1 MVGCMADQP
10 TSAQPSGEPAPA
22 APSPFHSLDD
32 YVAIPRVTGLVLSPD
47 GTRIV
52 CPVQTLN
59 KERTKH
65 VTSLW
70 YVDPDGEQ
78 PPRRLTRS
86 VNGESA
92 PAFLSN
98 GDLLFVSK
106 RSELV
111 KDVPDDKKPDD
122 ETPALWLLPATGGEA
137 RFVAQAAGGVTGTLT
152 AKDARAAFA
161 LADVLPGPAA
171 DDAQRRKARKEAGVS
186 ALLHETMPVRN
197 WDHDLGPDEPRLF
210 AVDLAT
216 DLAAET
222 PSELRD
228 LTPTPGRGLD
238 DAGIAVSPDGTR
250 IAVGWRTQLG
260 RGFDGR
266 SLVLIDAKTGE
277 QRMLKEAEVIDG
289 QRKHNYDQP
298 AFSPDGRSIVCVDET
313 DGSFDFSPA
322 VTLRIFDI
330 DSGADRDL
338 TPDFPL
344 WPANPVFSVDA
355 TAVYFVADE
364 LGRSPVFKVD
374 VESGELTR
382 LTDDGAYTNLQ
393 VAPDGRH
400 LFALRA
406 TIEQPPTPVRLD
418 VGAVDQQAV
427 VLPSPGAVAA
437 VPGRVAEVHTTAE
450 DGALLR
456 GWLVLPEGASTDQP
470 APLAVWVHGGPLMS
484 WNAWSW
490 RWNPWLLAARGWAV
504 LLPDPGLSQGYGDE
518 FIQRAW
524 GKWGPVPFADLMAL
538 TDVATARS
546 DVDESRTALMGGSYG
561 GYMANWVAGHTDRFK
576 AIVTHASLWTL
587 EHFTGATD
595 HPAYWMLEWGHPLE
609 RPERYELNDPSRHL
623 HAIKTPMLV
632 VHGDKDYRVPIG
644 EGLRLWTDLVHR
656 GVEAKFLYF
665 PDENHWVLKP
675 GNAKVWYSTVFAFL
689 DHHVLGEPWVRPDLL

>member
-1 MVGCMADQP
+1 MVGSMADQP
-10 TSAQPSGEPAPA
+10 SSTQPSGEPAPVA
-22 APSPFHSLDD
+22 KSPFHSLDE
-32 YVAIPRVTGLVLSPD
+32 YVALPRVNGLTLSPD

-59 KERTKH
+59 KERTKY
-65 VTSLW
+65 VSSLW
-70 YVDPDGEQ
+70 EVDPDGEK

-92 PAFLSN
+92 PAFLPN

-111 KDVPDDKKPDD
+111 KDIPDDKKPDD
-122 ETPALWLLPATGGEA
+122 ETTALWLLPATGGEA
-137 RFVAQAAGGVTGTLT
+137 TFVAQAAGDIAGTLT
-152 AKDARAAFA
+152 AKDTSAAFA
-161 LADVLPGPAA
+161 LANVLPGPAE
-171 DDAQRRKARKEAGVS
+171 DDAKRRKARKEAGVS
-186 ALLHETMPVRN
+186 ALLHDTMPVRN
-197 WDHDLGPDEPRLF
+197 WDHDLGPDETRLF
-210 AVDLAT
+210 AVDV
-216 DLAAET
+216 DKS
-222 PSELRD
+222 SELRD
-228 LTPTPGRGLD
+228 LTPNPGRGLD
-238 DAGIAVSPDGTR
+238 DAGMAVSPDGTT
-250 IAVGWRTQLG
+250 IAVGWRTPLG

-266 SLVLIDAKTGE
+266 SLVLVDAKTGE
-277 QRMLKEAEVIDG
+277 QRMLKEARVVEG
-289 QRKHNYDQP
+289 ERKHNYDQP

-313 DGSFDFSPA
+313 DGSFDVSPA
-322 VTLRIFDI
+322 VTLRIFDL
-330 DSGADRDL
+330 DTGADRDL

-344 WPANPVFSVDA
+344 WPANPVFSTDA
-355 TAVYFVADE
+355 RAVFFVADE
-364 LGRSPVFKVD
+364 LGRSPVFKVN
-374 VESGELTR
+374 VESGEVTR

-393 VAPDGRH
+393 VAPNGRH
-400 LFALRA
+400 LYALRA
-406 TIEQPPTPVRLD
+406 TIDQPPTPVRLD
-418 VGAVDQQAV
+418 VDAVDQQAV
-427 VLPSPGAVAA
+427 VLRSPGAISA
-437 VPGRVAEVHTTAE
+437 VPGRVEQVHTTAE

-456 GWLVLPEGASTDQP
+456 AWLVLPEGATADQP

-538 TDVATARS
+538 TDVTVARS

-587 EHFTGATD
+587 SHFTGATD

-609 RPERYELNDPSRHL
+609 QPERYELNDPSRHL

-675 GNAKVWYSTVFAFL
+675 GNAKVWYQTVFAFL
-689 DHHVLGEPWVRPDLL
+689 DHHVLGEPWARPELL

>member
-1 MVGCMADQP
+1 MADQP
-10 TSAQPSGEPAPA
+10 PTQAPSGDPAPQTA
-22 APSPFHSLDD
+22 FHSLDD
-32 YVAIPRVTGLVLSPD
+32 YVALPRVNGLVLSTD
-47 GTRIV
+47 GARIV

-59 KERTKH
+59 KERTKY

-70 YVDPDGEQ
+70 EVDPDGEK

-86 VNGESA
+86 TNGESA
-92 PAFLSN
+92 PAFLPN

-106 RSELV
+106 RSEVV
-111 KDVPDDKKPDD
+111 KESDDEKKPDD
-122 ETPALWLLPATGGEA
+122 ETAALWLLPARGGEA
-137 RFVAQAAGGVTGTLT
+137 TFVAQAAGDLQGVLT
-152 AKDARAAFA
+152 AKDADAVFA
-161 LADVLPGPAA
+161 LASVLPGPAEA
-171 DDAQRRKARKEAGVS
+171 DADRRKARKEAGVS

-197 WDHDLGPDEPRLF
+197 WDHDLGPDETRLF
-210 AVDLAT
+210 AVE
-216 DLAAET
+216 AAGEKGRD
-222 PSELRD
+222 LRD
-228 LTPTPGRGLD
+228 LTPAPGRGLD
-238 DAGIAVSPDGTR
+238 DAGMAVSPDGMA
-250 IAVGWRTQLG
+250 IAVGWRTPLG

-277 QRMLKEAEVIDG
+277 QRVLKEAKVVEG
-289 QRKHNYDQP
+289 ERKHNYDQP

-313 DGSFDFSPA
+313 DADFDTSPR
-322 VTLRIFDI
+322 VTLRIVDVET
-330 DSGADRDL
+330 GADRDL

-344 WPANPVFSVDA
+344 WPANPVFSADSR
-355 TAVYFVADE
+355 AVFFVADE
-364 LGRSPVFKVD
+364 LGRAPVFKVD
-374 VESGELTR
+374 VESGSVTR
-382 LTDDGAYTNLQ
+382 LTDDGAYTSLQ
-393 VAPDGRH
+393 VAPDGRR

-406 TIEQPPTPVRLD
+406 TIDQPPTPVRLD
-418 VGAVDQQAV
+418 VDAVDQQAV
-427 VLPSPGAVAA
+427 ALPSPGAISG
-437 VPGRVAEVHTTAE
+437 VPGHVEEVHTTAE
-450 DGALLR
+450 DGSLLR
-456 GWLVLPEGASTDQP
+456 AWLVLPEGASAEAP

-538 TDVATARS
+538 TDVTVARS
-546 DVDESRTALMGGSYG
+546 DVDDGRTALMGGSYG

-609 RPERYELNDPSRHL
+609 QPERYRLNDPSRHL
-623 HAIKTPMLV
+623 HDIKTPMLV
-632 VHGDKDYRVPIG
+632 VHGDRDYRVPIG

-656 GVEAKFLYF
+656 GVDAKFLYY

-675 GNAKVWYSTVFAFL
+675 GNAKVWYATVFAFL
-689 DHHVLGEPWVRPDLL
+689 DHHVLGEPWSRPDLL

>member
-10 TSAQPSGEPAPA
+10 SLAQPSGEPAPA
-22 APSPFHSLDD
+22 AASSFHSLDD
-32 YVAIPRVTGLVLSPD
+32 YVALPRVNGLVLSPD

-59 KERTKH
+59 KERTKY

-70 YVDPDGEQ
+70 EVDPDGEK

-86 VNGESA
+86 VNGESG
-92 PAFLSN
+92 PAFLPN

-111 KDVPDDKKPDD
+111 KDVPDAKLPDD
-122 ETPALWLLPATGGEA
+122 ETTALWLLPATGGEA
-137 RFVAQAAGGVTGTLT
+137 TFVAQAAGDIAGALT
-152 AKDARAAFA
+152 AQDTPVAFA
-161 LADVLPGPAA
+161 LANVLPGPAE
-171 DDAQRRKARKEAGVS
+171 DDGKRRKARKEAGVS

-197 WDHDLGPDEPRLF
+197 WDHDLGPDETRLF
-210 AVDLAT
+210 AVELG
-216 DLAAET
+216 AENAST
-222 PSELRD
+222 LRD
-228 LTPTPGRGLD
+228 LTPAPGRGLD
-238 DAGIAVSPDGTR
+238 DAGVAVSPDGGKL
-250 IAVGWRTQLG
+250 AVGWRTPLG

-277 QRMLKEAEVIDG
+277 QRMLAQAEVVEG

-298 AFSPDGRSIVCVDET
+298 AFSPDGRSVVCVDET
-313 DGSFDFSPA
+313 DGSFDTSPA
-322 VTLRIFDI
+322 VTLRIFDL
-330 DSGADRDL
+330 DSGAARDL
-338 TPDFPL
+338 TPDLPL
-344 WPANPVFSVDA
+344 WPASPVFSADS

-364 LGRSPVFKVD
+364 LGRAPVFKVD

-393 VAPDGRH
+393 VAPNGRH
-400 LFALRA
+400 LYALRA
-406 TIEQPPTPVRLD
+406 TIDQPPTPVRID
-418 VGAVDQQAV
+418 VTAADQQAV
-427 VLPSPGAVAA
+427 PLPSPGAISG
-437 VPGRVAEVHTTAE
+437 VPGRVEEVHTTAE
-450 DGALLR
+450 DGAMLR
-456 GWLVLPEGASTDQP
+456 AWLVLPEGASADQP

-490 RWNPWLLAARGWAV
+490 RWNPWLLAARGWAL

-538 TDVATARS
+538 TDVTVARS
-546 DVDESRTALMGGSYG
+546 DVDDSRTALMGGSYG
-561 GYMANWVAGHTDRFK
+561 GYMANWVAGHTDRFQ

-609 RPERYELNDPSRHL
+609 QPERYELNDPSRHL
-623 HAIKTPMLV
+623 HAVKTPMLV

-675 GNAKVWYSTVFAFL
+675 GNAKVWYETVFAFL
-689 DHHVLGEPWVRPDLL
+689 DHHVLGEPWVRPELL